1 MTQTT
6 LNNYSC
12 EQVLEYLDSSLEME
26 IPASEAGMLRHV
38 EQCASCA
45 AELQAR
51 VDMRN
56 RLRGAVRSIDVS
68 PGLEHRLRAAVAPKA
83 HRMPSRPWNMALA
96 ASLAICCGVT
106 VAYQLGRLRFTTGAQ
121 NAYISS
127 ISLKVPSAMA
137 IGLKDHVHCA
147 VFRKYPKTPPATQT
161 LVETLGPE
169 DKGLLPIVRQNVPTG
184 FHAMQAH
191 HCSYKGRKYTH
202 ITMQSDSHLMSLV
215 IAKKGEGESLGAS
228 GIASVLSES
237 GIPMYT
243 AGVQRFHI
251 AAFEI
256 RDSLVYLI
264 SDLSEDKN
272 SNMMLAMAPA
282 LKKFL
287 QQHES

>member
-1 MTQTT
+1 MTQTPF
-6 LNNYSC
+6 NNYTC
-12 EQVLEYLDSSLEME
+12 DQVLEYLDSSLEME
-26 IPASEAGMLRHV
+26 IPENEVGIQRHI

-45 AELQAR
+45 VELQSR
-51 VDMRN
+51 GELRN
-56 RLRGAVRSIDVS
+56 RLRGAVRSIEVPS
-68 PGLEHRLRAAVAPKA
+68 QLEHSVRAAIAPKV
-83 HRMPSRPWNMALA
+83 HRMPSRPWMMAVA
-96 ASLAICCGVT
+96 ASLAICCGLT

-127 ISLKVPSAMA
+127 ISLKVPAAIA

-147 VFRKYPKTPPATQT
+147 VFRKYPKTPPATET
-161 LVETLGPE
+161 LIEKLGPE
-169 DKGLLPIVRQNVPTG
+169 DKGLLPIVRQNVPAD
-184 FHAMQAH
+184 FQAMLAH

-215 IAKKGEGESLGAS
+215 IARKGQGESLGES

-251 AAFEI
+251 AAFET
-256 RDSLVYLI
+256 RDSLVYVI
-264 SDLSEDKN
+264 SDLSVEKN

-282 LKKFL
+282 LRKFL
-287 QQHES
+287 QQHEG